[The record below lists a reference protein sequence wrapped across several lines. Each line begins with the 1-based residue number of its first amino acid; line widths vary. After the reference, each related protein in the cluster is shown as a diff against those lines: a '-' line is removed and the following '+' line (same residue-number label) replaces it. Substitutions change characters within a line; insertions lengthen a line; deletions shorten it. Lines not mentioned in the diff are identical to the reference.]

1 MRKRRVLWLPRH
13 EPQEK
18 QIKELEKVFGGI
30 EIVQVSKTVSGAME
44 VLKLMQ
50 ENETDELVAVLPI
63 GLIAELTEKGVH
75 PLRAVM
81 KRELNEE
88 GEAIFTHEYFER
100 VMRVDIISHPL
111 EEEAKIWRDK
121 RI

>member
-1 MRKRRVLWLPRH
+1 MRKRRVLWLARH
-13 EPQEK
+13 EPQEE

-111 EEEAKIWRDK
+111 EEESKIWRDK

>member
-1 MRKRRVLWLPRH
+1 VLWLSRH
-13 EPQEK
+13 EPQEE

-63 GLIAELTEKGVH
+63 SLIAELTEKGVH

>member
-1 MRKRRVLWLPRH
+1 MRKRRVLWLSRH

-111 EEEAKIWRDK
+111 EEESKIWRDK